1 MIYDERIYH
10 STSTEYRLEY
20 HLCREYDMRVL
31 VAMSGGVDS
40 SVAAALLLDMGHEV
54 TGVTLRLWGG
64 ESDSGCCSVAD
75 VDDARRVARTLGI
88 VHHVIDDSELFMDR
102 VVMPY
107 IRAHAEGITPN
118 PCIECNRHIK
128 FGSLLERAH
137 RLGYDAIAT
146 GHYAKVERIDDGSYI
161 LLRGNDPLKD
171 QSYVLS
177 SLTQDQLRSLLLPL
191 GGMHKSEVREKAALL
206 GLSTASKPDSLDVCF
221 INSREGRG
229 NFLAKYTDLHEGE
242 IVDSS
247 TGHTIGRVDAV
258 ELITPGQRKGL
269 GLSGGRRYALSVDIA
284 ARKVIVGSAG
294 QAYEAGLQL
303 RDITWT
309 TQGRG
314 DEYLDGMKVLVQ
326 TSAHGKVRNAI
337 YRDGLVIYDQPER
350 LVSPGQT
357 VAFYSYDFP
366 DMVLGSGIAERG
378 ISAEETERQFRQL
391 GSSVDVS
398 SMDIKPIDISFI
410 DVSSIGAQ

>member
-1 MIYDERIYH
+1 
-10 STSTEYRLEY
+10 
-20 HLCREYDMRVL
+20 MRVL
-31 VAMSGGVDS
+31 AAMSGGVDS

-107 IRAHAEGITPN
+107 IRAHAGGVTPN

-128 FGSLLERAH
+128 FGSLLERAR

-146 GHYAKVERIDDGSYI
+146 GHYAKVERLEDDSYV

-191 GGMHKSEVREKAALL
+191 GDMHKSKVREKAASL
-206 GLSTASKPDSLDVCF
+206 GLSTAGKPDSLDVCF

-247 TGHTIGRVDAV
+247 TGKTIGRVDAV
-258 ELITPGQRKGL
+258 ELVTPGQRKGL
-269 GLSGGRRYALSVDIA
+269 GLSGGRRYALSVDVA

-303 RDITWT
+303 KDITWT
-309 TQGRG
+309 TQGRVDEHLG
-314 DEYLDGMKVLVQ
+314 GMRFGATEEGQCTQGRGGEYLDGKRVLVQ
-326 TSAHGKVRNAI
+326 TSAHGKVRNAM
-337 YRDGLVIYDQPER
+337 YRDGLVIYDEPER

-366 DMVLGSGIAERG
+366 DMVLGSGIVERG
-378 ISAEETERQFRQL
+378 ISAEETERQFSQL
-391 GSSVDVS
+391 ESSVDIS
-398 SMDIKPIDISFI
+398 SVDIKPVDTSLV
-410 DVSSIGAQ
+410 DV